1 MKTLTK
7 IGLVAILVATV
18 AQVALAATQ
27 YMAVC
32 TEKGC
37 SWNSGW
43 SSSRDDVNSKAKD
56 HERATKGHRWTIKE
70 K

>member
-1 MKTLTK
+1 MKILTK
-7 IGLVAILVATV
+7 VALVAMLVATV
-18 AQVALAATQ
+18 TQVAWAATQ

-37 SWNSGW
+37 SWNSDW

-56 HERATKGHRWTIKE
+56 HERTTKGHRWTIKE